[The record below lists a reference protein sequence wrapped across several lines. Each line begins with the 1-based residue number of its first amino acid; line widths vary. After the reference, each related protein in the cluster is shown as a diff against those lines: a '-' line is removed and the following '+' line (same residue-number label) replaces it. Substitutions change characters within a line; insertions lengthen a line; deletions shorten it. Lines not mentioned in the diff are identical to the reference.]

1 MTREIKSIIQNKP
14 NKKEYIEFMYNAL
27 MSNVIVY
34 DSNGQVEFIKDVMDY
49 FGVLEN
55 EDSQED
61 SAVTKIVR
69 GPRDELMRYT
79 VDLIINNKIKYESIA
94 NLVQPLKMEFD
105 MFSFF
110 VDKDKFDYTKFEI
123 EWINY
128 LSKNEMKNLLTNN
141 SFARKKIKKLVI
153 EEFKN
158 KSKQIQYMKDDYL
171 DKLLLIMA
179 ISDDQAKNNK
189 ERKVKKS
196 RQRKNYFGD
205 VKNYR
210 RRVTKKL

>member
-1 MTREIKSIIQNKP
+1 M
-14 NKKEYIEFMYNAL
+14 
-27 MSNVIVY
+27 
-34 DSNGQVEFIKDVMDY
+34 
-49 FGVLEN
+49 
-55 EDSQED
+55 
-61 SAVTKIVR
+61 
-69 GPRDELMRYT
+69 
-79 VDLIINNKIKYESIA
+79 
-94 NLVQPLKMEFD
+94 
-105 MFSFF
+105 
-110 VDKDKFDYTKFEI
+110 
-123 EWINY
+123 
-128 LSKNEMKNLLTNN
+128 TNN
-141 SFARKKIKKLVI
+141 SFARKEIKKLVI

-189 ERKVKKS
+189 ERRVKKS